1 MNIFINKSPDSPEQK
16 TANTKCTKFSKKI
29 VILCISFIILYTI
42 AQIIMNYILGV
53 EISPTLTT
61 CVYAFFGT
69 ELASCAFIKVLEK
82 KDNETMQDE
91 QILDNEPDIDIE

>member
-1 MNIFINKSPDSPEQK
+1 
-16 TANTKCTKFSKKI
+16 
-29 VILCISFIILYTI
+29 
-42 AQIIMNYILGV
+42 MNYILGV